1 MSPTKSFKSCPSSPG
16 SSLAPPDRL
25 SSTVKRSQIAWKSVA
40 FLSFPLYVLLNFFV
54 SDSGRQFPGA
64 GLELLR
70 RNQRS
75 ELGSFHY
82 RVAKSWFDLWH
93 SWKQPS
99 NAAALK
105 YSNFSEPCFICAFI
119 TSAVFLCSHK
129 NHSVI
134 KSHHS
139 SRLPGLGRL
148 QGKGAV
154 ILCQGARH
162 RVQIRYSLENEPQ
175 RLLLSF
181 SEKLLQGS
189 SGSFVA
195 AIQPLS
201 PPPHSQRFLLSW
213 NIPSKAYLAPE
224 LCLCKSS
231 WSGMRYKSY
240 TLDSIWKVRSSFSL
254 NHEYS
259 AVSILLK

>member
-1 MSPTKSFKSCPSSPG
+1 MFC
-16 SSLAPPDRL
+16 
-25 SSTVKRSQIAWKSVA
+25 
-40 FLSFPLYVLLNFFV
+40 FFV

-119 TSAVFLCSHK
+119 SSAVFLCSHK

-175 RLLLSF
+175 RLLLSLRSF
-181 SEKLLQGS
+181 CRDQVEVLLQQYNPFLPHLIPRDFYWAEISHRKPIWPQTSASASHLGAGCGTRATLWTA
-189 SGSFVA
+189 SGKWDPA
-195 AIQPLS
+195 
-201 PPPHSQRFLLSW
+201 FLLIMNTVLW
-213 NIPSKAYLAPE
+213 VF
-224 LCLCKSS
+224 C
-231 WSGMRYKSY
+231 
-240 TLDSIWKVRSSFSL
+240 
-254 NHEYS
+254 
-259 AVSILLK
+259 